1 MMGDDDLSFFQKLVG
16 DAHALIEQATRV
28 SAKIEDETLQF
39 AKFIESLLDF
49 VLGGFIEAANMH
61 VADAGTDFKLQ
72 IDAEAWNFSPN
83 HIEFQWFLRAFSE
96 DGDVDVSTFG
106 AFEQVGDFA
115 GIPATGREVRVPI
128 CVAYDVED
136 DRITRARIYL
146 LANVLMQQL
155 GAIPESA
162 HVG

>member
-1 MMGDDDLSFFQKLVG
+1 MVAESQGAYLLGPFRR
-16 DAHALIEQATRV
+16 ALYLERKAEMSLEATRKV
-28 SAKIEDETLQF
+28 VTGYVKDHGNPNYLAED
-39 AKFIESLLDF
+39 AVFIDMGTGEEYRGRDAIAQSLDYF
-49 VLGGFIEAANMH
+49 YH
-61 VADAGTDFKLQ
+61 Q
-72 IDAEAWNFSPN
+72 
-83 HIEFQWFLRAFSE
+83 
-96 DGDVDVSTFG
+96 
-106 AFEQVGDFA
+106 AFEAHPEVHSTVIADGHAVAEGEFVGRHIGDFA